1 MRFSIEFTGGVRRV
15 MDNII
20 LHIPHASLCLPPD
33 FWRDITV
40 DKEIIERE
48 LRFIADY
55 KVDELVKNINSHK
68 IIAKY
73 SRLYYDVERFQM
85 TKLSRWLSW
94 VWERFIH
101 VYLTVRNIAK

>member
-1 MRFSIEFTGGVRRV
+1 

-20 LHIPHASLCLPPD
+20 LHIPHASLHLPTD

-55 KVDELVKNINSHK
+55 KVDELVKNIDSHK

-73 SRLYYDVERFQM
+73 SRLYCDVERFRDDEAESM
-85 TKLSRWLSW
+85 AKLGMGRL
-94 VWERFIH
+94 IH

>member
-1 MRFSIEFTGGVRRV
+1 M

-40 DKEIIERE
+40 GKEIIERE

-55 KVDELVKNINSHK
+55 KVDELVK
-68 IIAKY
+68 KY
-73 SRLYYDVERFQM
+73 R
-85 TKLSRWLSW
+85 
-94 VWERFIH
+94 
-101 VYLTVRNIAK
+101 

>member
-1 MRFSIEFTGGVRRV
+1 M

-40 DKEIIERE
+40 GKEIVERE
-48 LRFIADY
+48 LHFIADY
-55 KVDELVKNINSHK
+55 KVDELVKNIDSYK

-73 SRLYYDVERFQM
+73 SRLYCDVERFRDDEAESM
-85 TKLSRWLSW
+85 TKLGMG
-94 VWERFIH
+94 RFIH
-101 VYLTVRNIAK
+101 IYRTVRNIAK

>member
-1 MRFSIEFTGGVRRV
+1 M

-40 DKEIIERE
+40 DKEIVERE
-48 LRFIADY
+48 LCFIADY
-55 KVDELVKNINSHK
+55 KVDELVKNIDSHK

-73 SRLYYDVERFQM
+73 SRLYCDVERFRDDEAESM
-85 TKLSRWLSW
+85 AKLGMGGDLYA
-94 VWERFIH
+94 FI
-101 VYLTVRNIAK
+101 